1 MAVKS
6 ARGQGCVAPAARDL
20 RHGAMA
26 ATFATARTI
35 SIGEAPVDRGGVIE
49 GSGENEINSSLFYAI
64 MYPQM

>member
-1 MAVKS
+1 
-6 ARGQGCVAPAARDL
+6 
-20 RHGAMA
+20 MA